1 MLSFAPLGFFRTAF
15 SDIFSQQTVKVST
28 WISTINNPHMPQPSA
43 KIGVLVA
50 QLGTPPAPTAK
61 ALRPYL
67 RQFLSDP
74 RVIDLHP
81 LRWYPILYL
90 LVLTRRP
97 ARSAALYANI
107 WTDEGSPLMVHSKT
121 QTRGLQERLGE
132 DYRVV
137 LGMRYGE
144 PSIDRA
150 IKEMEAEG
158 IERILIFPMYP
169 QFSSTTTGS
178 IYDAVNRAAFGR
190 RCPWFFDHK
199 RQMPTLRFA
208 SPYYD
213 HPAYIDALKISI
225 QDEVARLDWT
235 PDRYLI
241 TFHGIPQ
248 RYIDGGDPYRRHCEE
263 TARLLASALNL
274 SDDDWIGGFQSRFGK
289 EPWLE
294 PYTEEVLAGLGAK
307 GVRSL
312 VTVCP
317 GFTAD
322 CLETLD
328 EIGREGKEQFHA
340 GGGETL
346 RLVPC
351 LNDHPAWLDA
361 MATIARQELAGWSA

>member
-1 MLSFAPLGFFRTAF
+1 
-15 SDIFSQQTVKVST
+15 
-28 WISTINNPHMPQPSA
+28 MPARSA

-50 QLGTPPAPTAK
+50 QLGTPQAPTAR

-81 LRWYPILYL
+81 LKWYPILYL

-107 WTDEGSPLMVHSKT
+107 WTDEGSPLMVHSQA
-121 QTRGLQERLGE
+121 QTRGLQERLGAA
-132 DYRVV
+132 YRVV

-144 PSIDRA
+144 PSIARA
-150 IKEMEAEG
+150 VQSLEREG
-158 IERILIFPMYP
+158 VERILVFPMYP
-169 QFSSTTTGS
+169 QFSCATTGS
-178 IYDAVNRAAFGR
+178 IYDAVTRAALGR
-190 RCPWFFDHK
+190 RCPWFFDRK
-199 RQMPTLRFA
+199 RQMPALRFVP
-208 SPYYD
+208 PYAD
-213 HPAYIDALKISI
+213 HPAYINALKQSVA
-225 QDEVARLDWT
+225 EAVARLSWT

-248 RYIDGGDPYRRHCEE
+248 RYVDEGDPYRRQCEE
-263 TARLLASALNL
+263 TARLLATALDL
-274 SDDDWIGGFQSRFGK
+274 ADDEWTNGFQSRFGK

-294 PYTEEVLAGLGAK
+294 PYTEDVLARLGGQ
-307 GVRSL
+307 GVRRL
-312 VTVCP
+312 VAVCP

-328 EIGREGKEQFHA
+328 EIGREGAELFSHGGGQQFH
-340 GGGETL
+340 
-346 RLVPC
+346 LVPC

-361 MATIARQELAGWSA
+361 MAAIARQELAGWDA

>member
-1 MLSFAPLGFFRTAF
+1 
-15 SDIFSQQTVKVST
+15 
-28 WISTINNPHMPQPSA
+28 MPASSS

-50 QLGTPPAPTAK
+50 QLGTPRAPTAR

-90 LVLTRRP
+90 FVLTRRP

-107 WTDEGSPLMVHSKT
+107 WTDEGSPLMVHSQA
-121 QTRGLQERLGE
+121 QTRGLQERLGA

-144 PSIDRA
+144 PSIERA
-150 IKEMEAEG
+150 VQSLESEG
-158 IERILIFPMYP
+158 IERILVFPMFP
-169 QFSSTTTGS
+169 QFSCATTGS
-178 IYDAVNRAAFGR
+178 IYDAVNRAALGR
-190 RCPWFFDHK
+190 RCPWFFARK
-199 RQMPTLRFA
+199 RQMPALRFVP
-208 SPYYD
+208 PYAD
-213 HPAYIDALKISI
+213 HPAYINALKQSVA
-225 QDEVARLDWT
+225 EVVARLSWT

-248 RYIDGGDPYRRHCEE
+248 RYVDEGDPYRRQCEE
-263 TARLLASALNL
+263 TARQLATALGL
-274 SDDDWIGGFQSRFGK
+274 ADDEWVSGFQSRFGK

-294 PYTEEVLAGLGAK
+294 PYTEEVLARLGGQ
-307 GVRSL
+307 GVRRL
-312 VTVCP
+312 VAICP

-328 EIGREGKEQFHA
+328 EIGREGAEQFAH
-340 GGGETL
+340 GGGQQFHL
-346 RLVPC
+346 APC

-361 MATIARQELAGWSA
+361 MAAIARQELAGWDA

>member
-1 MLSFAPLGFFRTAF
+1 
-15 SDIFSQQTVKVST
+15 
-28 WISTINNPHMPQPSA
+28 MPASSS

-50 QLGTPPAPTAK
+50 QLGTPQAPTAR

-90 LVLTRRP
+90 FVLTRRP

-107 WTDEGSPLMVHSKT
+107 WTDEGSPLMVHSQA
-121 QTRGLQERLGE
+121 QTRGLQERLGAA
-132 DYRVV
+132 YRVV

-144 PSIDRA
+144 PSISRA
-150 IKEMEAEG
+150 VQSLEQEG
-158 IERILIFPMYP
+158 IERILVFPMFP
-169 QFSSTTTGS
+169 QFSCATTGS
-178 IYDAVNRAAFGR
+178 IYDAVNHAALGR
-190 RCPWFFDHK
+190 RCPWFFARK
-199 RQMPTLRFA
+199 RQMPALRFVP
-208 SPYYD
+208 PYAD
-213 HPAYIDALKISI
+213 HPAYINALKQSVAAA
-225 QDEVARLDWT
+225 VARLSWT

-248 RYIDGGDPYRRHCEE
+248 RYVDEGDPYRRHCEE
-263 TARLLASALNL
+263 TARQLAAALGL
-274 SDDDWIGGFQSRFGK
+274 ADDEWVSGFQSRFGK

-294 PYTEEVLAGLGAK
+294 PYTEDVLARLGGQ
-307 GVRSL
+307 GVRRL
-312 VTVCP
+312 VAICP

-328 EIGREGKEQFHA
+328 EIGREGAEQFAH
-340 GGGETL
+340 GGGQQFH
-346 RLVPC
+346 LVPC

-361 MATIARQELAGWSA
+361 MAAIARRELAGWDA

>member
-1 MLSFAPLGFFRTAF
+1 
-15 SDIFSQQTVKVST
+15 
-28 WISTINNPHMPQPSA
+28 MPASSS

-50 QLGTPPAPTAK
+50 QLGTPQAPTAR

-90 LVLTRRP
+90 FVLTRRP

-107 WTDEGSPLMVHSKT
+107 WTDEGSPLMVHSQA

-132 DYRVV
+132 AYRVV

-144 PSIDRA
+144 PSIERA
-150 IKEMEAEG
+150 VQSLEREG
-158 IERILIFPMYP
+158 IERILVFPMFP
-169 QFSSTTTGS
+169 QFSCATTGS
-178 IYDAVNRAAFGR
+178 IYDAVNRAALGR
-190 RCPWFFDHK
+190 RCPWFFDRK
-199 RQMPTLRFA
+199 RQMPALRFVP
-208 SPYYD
+208 PYAD
-213 HPAYIDALKISI
+213 HPAYINALKQSI
-225 QDEVARLDWT
+225 AEAVARLNWT

-248 RYIDGGDPYRRHCEE
+248 RYVDEGDPYRRQCEE
-263 TARLLASALNL
+263 TARQLATALGL
-274 SDDDWIGGFQSRFGK
+274 ADDEWVSGFQSRFGK

-294 PYTEEVLAGLGAK
+294 PYTEEVLERLGSQD
-307 GVRSL
+307 VRRL
-312 VTVCP
+312 VAICP

-328 EIGREGKEQFHA
+328 EIGREGAEQFAH
-340 GGGETL
+340 GGGQQFHL
-346 RLVPC
+346 APC

-361 MATIARQELAGWSA
+361 MATIARQELAGWDA

>member
-1 MLSFAPLGFFRTAF
+1 
-15 SDIFSQQTVKVST
+15 
-28 WISTINNPHMPQPSA
+28 MPASSS

-50 QLGTPPAPTAK
+50 QLGTPQAPTAR

-90 LVLTRRP
+90 FVLTRRP

-107 WTDEGSPLMVHSKT
+107 WTDEGSPLMVHSQA
-121 QTRGLQERLGE
+121 QTRGLQERLGAE
-132 DYRVV
+132 YRVV

-144 PSIDRA
+144 PRIERA
-150 IKEMEAEG
+150 IQSLEQEG
-158 IERILIFPMYP
+158 IERILVFPMFP
-169 QFSSTTTGS
+169 QFSCATTGS
-178 IYDAVNRAAFGR
+178 IYDAVNRAALGR
-190 RCPWFFDHK
+190 RCPWFFDRK
-199 RQMPTLRFA
+199 RQMPALRFVP
-208 SPYYD
+208 PYAD
-213 HPAYIDALKISI
+213 HPAYINALKRSVT
-225 QDEVARLDWT
+225 EAAARLSWT

-248 RYIDGGDPYRRHCEE
+248 RYVDEGDPYRRQCEE
-263 TARLLASALNL
+263 TAHQLAAALGL
-274 SDDDWIGGFQSRFGK
+274 ADDEWVSGFQSRFGK

-294 PYTEEVLAGLGAK
+294 PYTEEVLERLG
-307 GVRSL
+307 GQDVRRL
-312 VTVCP
+312 VAICP

-328 EIGREGKEQFHA
+328 EIGREGAEQFAH
-340 GGGETL
+340 GGGQQFH
-346 RLVPC
+346 LVPC

-361 MATIARQELAGWSA
+361 MATIARQELAGWKV

>member
-1 MLSFAPLGFFRTAF
+1 
-15 SDIFSQQTVKVST
+15 
-28 WISTINNPHMPQPSA
+28 MPASSA

-50 QLGTPPAPTAK
+50 QLGTPQAPTAR

-81 LRWYPILYL
+81 LKWYPILYL

-107 WTDEGSPLMVHSKT
+107 WTDEGSPLMVHSQA
-121 QTRGLQERLGE
+121 QTRGLQERLGAA
-132 DYRVV
+132 YRVV

-144 PSIDRA
+144 PSIARA
-150 IKEMEAEG
+150 VQSLEREG
-158 IERILIFPMYP
+158 VERILVFPMYP
-169 QFSSTTTGS
+169 QFSCATTGS
-178 IYDAVNRAAFGR
+178 IYDAVARAAWGR
-190 RCPWFFDHK
+190 RCPWFFDRK
-199 RQMPTLRFA
+199 RQMPALRFVP
-208 SPYYD
+208 PYAD
-213 HPAYIDALKISI
+213 HPAYINALKQS
-225 QDEVARLDWT
+225 VAEAVGRLSWT

-248 RYIDGGDPYRRHCEE
+248 RYVNEGDPYRRQCEE
-263 TARLLASALNL
+263 TARLLAAALGLVDEEWTN
-274 SDDDWIGGFQSRFGK
+274 GFQSRFGK

-294 PYTEEVLAGLGAK
+294 PYTEDVLARLGGQ
-307 GVRSL
+307 GVRRL
-312 VTVCP
+312 VAVCP

-328 EIGREGKEQFHA
+328 EIGREGAELFSHGGGQQFH
-340 GGGETL
+340 
-346 RLVPC
+346 LVPC

-361 MATIARQELAGWSA
+361 MAAIARRELAGWDA

>member
-1 MLSFAPLGFFRTAF
+1 
-15 SDIFSQQTVKVST
+15 
-28 WISTINNPHMPQPSA
+28 MPASSS

-50 QLGTPPAPTAK
+50 QLGTPQAPTAR

-90 LVLTRRP
+90 FVLTRRP

-107 WTDEGSPLMVHSKT
+107 WTDEGSPLMVHSQA
-121 QTRGLQERLGE
+121 QTRGLQERLGAA
-132 DYRVV
+132 YRVV

-144 PSIDRA
+144 PSIARA
-150 IKEMEAEG
+150 IQSLESEG
-158 IERILIFPMYP
+158 IERILVFPMFP
-169 QFSSTTTGS
+169 QFSCATTGS
-178 IYDAVNRAAFGR
+178 IYDAVNRAALGR
-190 RCPWFFDHK
+190 RCPWFFARK
-199 RQMPTLRFA
+199 RQMPALRFVP
-208 SPYYD
+208 PYAD
-213 HPAYIDALKISI
+213 HPAYINALKQSVS
-225 QDEVARLDWT
+225 EAVARLSWT

-248 RYIDGGDPYRRHCEE
+248 RYVDEGDPYRRQCEE
-263 TARLLASALNL
+263 TARQLATALGL
-274 SDDDWIGGFQSRFGK
+274 ADDEWVNGFQSRFGK

-294 PYTEEVLAGLGAK
+294 PYTEEVLERLGGQ
-307 GVRSL
+307 GVRRL
-312 VTVCP
+312 VAICP

-328 EIGREGKEQFHA
+328 EIGREGTEQFAH
-340 GGGETL
+340 GGGQQFHL
-346 RLVPC
+346 APC

-361 MATIARQELAGWSA
+361 MAAIARQELAGWDA

>member
-1 MLSFAPLGFFRTAF
+1 
-15 SDIFSQQTVKVST
+15 
-28 WISTINNPHMPQPSA
+28 MPTSSA

-50 QLGTPPAPTAK
+50 QLGTPTAPTAK

-81 LRWYPILYL
+81 LKWYPILYL

-107 WTDEGSPLMVHSKT
+107 WTDAGSPLMVHSQA
-121 QTRGLQERLGE
+121 QTRGLQQRLGD

-144 PSIDRA
+144 PSIERA
-150 IKEMEAEG
+150 IKELEREG
-158 IERILIFPMYP
+158 IDRILAFPMYP
-169 QFSSTTTGS
+169 QFSCTTTGS
-178 IYDAVNRAAFGR
+178 IYDAVNRAACGR
-190 RCPWFFDHK
+190 RGPWFFDRK
-199 RQMPTLRFA
+199 RQMPTLRFVP
-208 SPYYD
+208 PYYD
-213 HPAYIDALKISI
+213 HPAYIDALKQSI

-241 TFHGIPQ
+241 TFHGIPK
-248 RYIDGGDPYRRHCEE
+248 RYVDEGDPYRRQCEE
-263 TARLLASALNL
+263 TRRLLAAALGL
-274 SDDDWIGGFQSRFGK
+274 GDDDWVGGFQSRFGK

-294 PYTEEVLAGLGAK
+294 PYTEEVLEGLGEK
-307 GVRSL
+307 GVRRL
-312 VTVCP
+312 VAACP

-328 EIGREGKEQFHA
+328 EIGREGDEQFRA

-346 RLVPC
+346 HLAPC

-361 MATIARQELAGWSA
+361 MATIARQELMGWTA

>member
-1 MLSFAPLGFFRTAF
+1 
-15 SDIFSQQTVKVST
+15 
-28 WISTINNPHMPQPSA
+28 MPASSS

-50 QLGTPPAPTAK
+50 QLGTPQAPTAR

-90 LVLTRRP
+90 FVLTRRP

-107 WTDEGSPLMVHSKT
+107 WTDKGSPLMVHSQA
-121 QTRGLQERLGE
+121 QTRGLQERLGAS
-132 DYRVV
+132 YRVV

-144 PSIDRA
+144 PSIARA
-150 IKEMEAEG
+150 IQSLESEG
-158 IERILIFPMYP
+158 IERILVFPMFP
-169 QFSSTTTGS
+169 QFSCATTGS
-178 IYDAVNRAAFGR
+178 IYDAVNRAALGR
-190 RCPWFFDHK
+190 RCPWFFARK
-199 RQMPTLRFA
+199 RQMPALRFVP
-208 SPYYD
+208 PYAD
-213 HPAYIDALKISI
+213 HPAYINALKQSVS
-225 QDEVARLDWT
+225 EAVARLSWT

-248 RYIDGGDPYRRHCEE
+248 RYVDEGDPYRGQCEE
-263 TARLLASALNL
+263 TARQLATALGL
-274 SDDDWIGGFQSRFGK
+274 ADDEWVNGFQSRFGK

-294 PYTEEVLAGLGAK
+294 PYTEEVLERLGGQ
-307 GVRSL
+307 GVRRL
-312 VTVCP
+312 VAICP

-328 EIGREGKEQFHA
+328 EIGREGAEQFAH
-340 GGGETL
+340 GGGQQFHL
-346 RLVPC
+346 APC

-361 MATIARQELAGWSA
+361 MAAIARQELAGWDA

>member
-1 MLSFAPLGFFRTAF
+1 
-15 SDIFSQQTVKVST
+15 
-28 WISTINNPHMPQPSA
+28 MPARSA

-50 QLGTPPAPTAK
+50 QLGTPQAPTAR

-107 WTDEGSPLMVHSKT
+107 WTDEGSPLMVHSQA
-121 QTRGLQERLGE
+121 QTRGLQERLGAA
-132 DYRVV
+132 YRVV

-144 PSIDRA
+144 PSIARA
-150 IKEMEAEG
+150 VQSLEREG
-158 IERILIFPMYP
+158 VERILVFPMYP
-169 QFSSTTTGS
+169 QFSCATTGS
-178 IYDAVNRAAFGR
+178 IYDAVTRAALGR
-190 RCPWFFDHK
+190 RCPWFFDRK
-199 RQMPTLRFA
+199 RQMPALRFVP
-208 SPYYD
+208 PYAD
-213 HPAYIDALKISI
+213 HPAYINALKQSVA
-225 QDEVARLDWT
+225 EAVARLSWT

-248 RYIDGGDPYRRHCEE
+248 RYVDEGDPYRRQCEE
-263 TARLLASALNL
+263 TARLLAAALGL
-274 SDDDWIGGFQSRFGK
+274 ADDEWTNGFQSRFGK

-294 PYTEEVLAGLGAK
+294 PYTEDVLARLGGQ
-307 GVRSL
+307 GVRRL
-312 VTVCP
+312 VAICP

-328 EIGREGKEQFHA
+328 EIGREGAEQFSH
-340 GGGETL
+340 GGGQQFH
-346 RLVPC
+346 LVPC

-361 MATIARQELAGWSA
+361 MAAIARQELAGWDA

>member
-1 MLSFAPLGFFRTAF
+1 
-15 SDIFSQQTVKVST
+15 
-28 WISTINNPHMPQPSA
+28 MPARSA

-50 QLGTPPAPTAK
+50 QLGTPQAPTAR

-107 WTDEGSPLMVHSKT
+107 WTDEGSPLMVHSQA
-121 QTRGLQERLGE
+121 QTRGLQERLGAA
-132 DYRVV
+132 YRVV

-144 PSIDRA
+144 PSIARTVQSL
-150 IKEMEAEG
+150 EREG
-158 IERILIFPMYP
+158 VERILVFPMYP
-169 QFSSTTTGS
+169 QFSCATTGS
-178 IYDAVNRAAFGR
+178 IYDAVTRAALGR
-190 RCPWFFDHK
+190 RCPWFFDRK
-199 RQMPTLRFA
+199 RQMPALRFVP
-208 SPYYD
+208 PYAD
-213 HPAYIDALKISI
+213 HPAYINALKQSVA
-225 QDEVARLDWT
+225 EAVARLRWT

-248 RYIDGGDPYRRHCEE
+248 RYVDEGDPYRRQCEE
-263 TARLLASALNL
+263 TARLLAAALGL
-274 SDDDWIGGFQSRFGK
+274 ADDEWTNGFQSRFGK

-294 PYTEEVLAGLGAK
+294 PYTEDVLARLGGQ
-307 GVRSL
+307 GVRRL
-312 VTVCP
+312 VAICP

-328 EIGREGKEQFHA
+328 EIGREGADLFSHGGGQQFH
-340 GGGETL
+340 
-346 RLVPC
+346 LVPC

-361 MATIARQELAGWSA
+361 MAAIARRELAGWDA

>member
-1 MLSFAPLGFFRTAF
+1 
-15 SDIFSQQTVKVST
+15 
-28 WISTINNPHMPQPSA
+28 MPARSA

-50 QLGTPPAPTAK
+50 QLGTPQAPTAR

-81 LRWYPILYL
+81 LKWYPILYL

-107 WTDEGSPLMVHSKT
+107 WTDEGSPLMVHSQA
-121 QTRGLQERLGE
+121 QTRGLQERLGAA
-132 DYRVV
+132 YRVV

-144 PSIDRA
+144 PSIARA
-150 IKEMEAEG
+150 VQSLEREG
-158 IERILIFPMYP
+158 VERILVFPMYP
-169 QFSSTTTGS
+169 QFSCATTGS
-178 IYDAVNRAAFGR
+178 IYDAVTRAALGR
-190 RCPWFFDHK
+190 RCPWFFDRK
-199 RQMPTLRFA
+199 RQMPALRFVP
-208 SPYYD
+208 PYAD
-213 HPAYIDALKISI
+213 HPAYINALKQSVA
-225 QDEVARLDWT
+225 EAVARLRWT

-248 RYIDGGDPYRRHCEE
+248 RYVDEGDPYRRQCEE
-263 TARLLASALNL
+263 TARLLATALGL
-274 SDDDWIGGFQSRFGK
+274 ADDEWTNGFQSRFGK

-294 PYTEEVLAGLGAK
+294 PYTEDVLARLGGQ
-307 GVRSL
+307 GVRRL
-312 VTVCP
+312 VAVCP

-328 EIGREGKEQFHA
+328 EIGREGAELFSHGGGQQFH
-340 GGGETL
+340 
-346 RLVPC
+346 LVPC

-361 MATIARQELAGWSA
+361 MAAIARQELAGWDA